1 MKTSHTLY
9 ISLGSNINNK
19 LGYLQNAVHKI
30 YNEIG
35 DIEAISSV
43 YQTPAWGFSSEDF
56 YNACVLVRTFLSTEQ
71 ALQQLLHIEKKLGRE
86 RTNNSGY
93 EARTIDLD
101 IILSSEGIFNTET
114 LTVPHP
120 RMEDRKFVLAPLV
133 DIAANVVHPIR
144 KQTIDELLRV
154 TSDTATVIRLA
165 EQLHNPKSEYSF
177 SAYRY
182 LSVEGNI
189 GAGKTSL
196 SHIIA
201 REFNAKL
208 ILERFA
214 DNPFLPKFYEDMERY
229 AFPLEMS
236 FLADRYQHIQE
247 DIAQFDLFKDFVISD
262 YNVFKSLIFAKVTL
276 QKDEFAIYKR
286 VFDMMYRNLTQPD
299 LYIYLYQNTDRLLAQ
314 IKKRGREYEQNIP
327 ATYLDKINKG
337 YLQFIKSQSGLNI
350 RIIDVSEK
358 DFIANRQ
365 DYIWVLDQITQS

>member
-56 YNACVLVRTFLSTEQ
+56 YNACVVVRTFLSTEQ
-71 ALQQLLHIEKKLGRE
+71 ALQQLLDIENRLGRE
-86 RTNNSGY
+86 RTGASGY